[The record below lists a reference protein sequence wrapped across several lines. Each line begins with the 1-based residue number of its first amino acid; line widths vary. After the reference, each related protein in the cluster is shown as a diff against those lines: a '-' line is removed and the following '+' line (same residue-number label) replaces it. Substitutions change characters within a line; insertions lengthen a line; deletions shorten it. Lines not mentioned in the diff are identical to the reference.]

1 MSTTIKINITST
13 TTNHTQGHNLDHEVM
28 PVRKYL
34 KTQVDNFVHQ
44 DIKLLHIGPPGPG
57 LSYYKQMKFFYNSFN
72 PCQVGKYQYI
82 YCKIHVTG
90 HYSDILNIRLYFEGQ
105 EQNYNFD
112 YSSNKNL

>member
-1 MSTTIKINITST
+1 MSTTIKINITSS

-57 LSYYKQMKFFYNSFN
+57 LSYYKQMKFFLTLS
-72 PCQVGKYQYI
+72 
-82 YCKIHVTG
+82 IHVK
-90 HYSDILNIRLYFEGQ
+90 LENINIYTVK
-105 EQNYNFD
+105 YM
-112 YSSNKNL
+112 